1 MFNDLGAWLRR
12 PHDGQV
18 AQDALGADELH
29 TFKLPVTSAQ
39 THGTIAIRLAKCD
52 GQKSRA
58 KVLLNRMYSSRGYGA
73 DHQLPSAPSCVTFV
87 ATSGDDLIG
96 TLTLTIDSPLGLAL
110 DRTFGSEID
119 QLRGNGAR
127 LCELTKFAFETSA
140 PARPRLAALFHII
153 FIYESMHFGCTDV
166 FIEVN
171 PGHRRFYEVMLGFTS
186 VGDPRENVSVCAPS
200 QLMRLNLD
208 AMRRFIDARGRSG
221 GVEASRSLYSN
232 FFSREE
238 EEGIRARLAPSRE
251 SSVFFPSRR
260 RHQRHSESP
269 HWRTSNAH
277 VRAEA

>member
-1 MFNDLGAWLRR
+1 MFNDLGARLRR
-12 PHDGQV
+12 PHDGH
-18 AQDALGADELH
+18 AKDALGPNELL
-29 TFKLPVTSAQ
+29 TFKLPVTSSQ
-39 THGTIAIRLAKCD
+39 THGTIAIQLAKGD

-58 KVLLNRMYSSRGYGA
+58 KVLLNRMYSNRGYGA
-73 DHQLPSAPSCVTFV
+73 DHQLPSEPSCVTFV
-87 ATSGDDLIG
+87 ATSADDLIG
-96 TLTLTIDSPLGLAL
+96 TLTLTVDSPLGLAL

-119 QLRGNGAR
+119 QFRGNGAK

-186 VGDPRENVSVCAPS
+186 VGDPRENESVRAPS

-221 GVEASRSLYSN
+221 GVEASRSLYSS

-238 EEGIRARLAPSRE
+238 EEGIRARLTPSRE
-251 SSVFFPSRR
+251 SSVFFRSAPRHKGRPARR
-260 RHQRHSESP
+260 P
-269 HWRTSNAH
+269 WRTSHAQ